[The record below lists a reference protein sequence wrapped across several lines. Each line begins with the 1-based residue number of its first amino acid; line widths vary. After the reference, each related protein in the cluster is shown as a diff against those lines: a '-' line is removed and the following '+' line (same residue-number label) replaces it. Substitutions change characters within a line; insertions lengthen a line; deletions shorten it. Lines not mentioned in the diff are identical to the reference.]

1 MDALNSQSVLY
12 TFSVAAVIALV
23 ALKWL
28 SDPRDPNRRRVVAPG
43 LSYFS
48 ALRFLH
54 DGKIVLAEG
63 YQKYYGRPFKVATPD
78 RWAVIVSG
86 PEMTEDLRTRPD
98 DEMSFLETAED
109 NLHTHATI
117 GRQWIDDPYQFD
129 LVRGKLTRSLP
140 AIVPDVVQEIS
151 LVVPQFIPAKGD
163 EWAAV
168 TMFPTAQKIVARLS
182 NRVFVGTPLCR
193 NEEFLDLTIQ
203 FVREVL
209 QHRAHMKKFPFF
221 LKPLAGLRSGRV
233 KAIVERAV
241 TLLAPIVEQRMAELQ
256 EHGAD
261 WDDKPNDMLTWILE
275 ESIPRRTP
283 LAEIVQR
290 VLMLNFVATNTTS
303 QSATHALFHLAADPA
318 LLAPLRAEAA
328 AAVAAHGWTK
338 AGLGRLW
345 RLDSLMRESQ
355 RTNGVSLLSVMRKAL
370 KDLTLR
376 DGTSVPRGTLVAV
389 PALATHL
396 DAAVNGAGADAFEP
410 FRWAEMRGE
419 DAGEG
424 VKHQFVNTSPLYIPF
439 GHGRHACPG
448 RFFAATQMKAL
459 LAHLIVHYDMEIVGG
474 GGRPANEYFAEF
486 VMPDGT
492 AQIRFRERRDV
503 PAGVDPD
510 FVTDNAF

>member
-1 MDALNSQSVLY
+1 MDALNSQCVLY
-12 TFSVAAVIALV
+12 TFPVAAVIALV

-28 SDPRDPNRRRVVAPG
+28 SDPLRRIPTVGGSSLPG

-203 FVREVL
+203 FVRE
-209 QHRAHMKKFPFF
+209 KFPFF

-261 WDDKPNDMLTWILE
+261 WDDKPYARSLFSSASRNLTLAPSPRAE
-275 ESIPRRTP
+275 RHAHLDPRGVHPTPHAPGGDRPARAHAQLRRDEHDLAERHPRALPPRRGP
-283 LAEIVQR
+283 R
-290 VLMLNFVATNTTS
+290 
-303 QSATHALFHLAADPA
+303 AAR
-318 LLAPLRAEAA
+318 PLRAEAA

-376 DGTSVPRGTLVAV
+376 DGTSVPRGTLVA
-389 PALATHL
+389 
-396 DAAVNGAGADAFEP
+396 P

-474 GGRPANEYFAEF
+474 AGGPRTSTLRSSSCP
-486 VMPDGT
+486 T
-492 AQIRFRERRDV
+492 APRRSGSASGGMFRRESIL
-503 PAGVDPD
+503 
-510 FVTDNAF
+510 TS